1 MKKTAVLI
9 TFFFLTV
16 WVQAQEPS
24 YFSLQTLNTLPDQT
38 FYDIIEDDEKNIW
51 LSANKGLYKLTGKNL
66 DYINSS
72 QQKGKTV
79 FSLIQS
85 NRSIYGINLYGQLL
99 RSQHDSLMVV
109 ADLSEK
115 LKGKLAQLY
124 EHQEHIYALSQA
136 GLSSLH
142 LPTQTLEQINLD
154 LVLTSAQNP
163 NTKTIYYLTNTH
175 QLKAIKNNQLKVI
188 PHLPIASQQNNIKNL
203 NLFYINNKLYLF
215 YVQNGKLI
223 YLSYDE
229 SQQAFINKVSIEGLE
244 NLEIRHI
251 KSIGNDIYFS
261 TNRGLFIAQSSNS
274 GFKLKQHL
282 FKDFSLSK
290 TLFDFQGN
298 IWVTTLKNGVF
309 IIPKNHYYQYDLR
322 LKNREYISALAKGK
336 GNNLFVGTNFGN
348 IFYGNV
354 QNGFNRLN
362 IKNTHKVEAIFYD
375 NLIDRLVIS
384 LKDADGFV
392 YQLKLARREDLK
404 NQIKSSKGLLKA
416 FGGLVNLSFKASYF
430 YADITKPDQRRILN
444 DKRAKNAFFDSTNQR
459 LYISYIDGTRV
470 YDNNFN
476 SEYLSYKNNTI
487 PTSAINKYKD
497 SILLATNQEILKVNH
512 TQLEPFISQ
521 EQLFFKNGILDF
533 AVDNEDR
540 IWVLSLEG
548 LQCYQNNKIIF
559 EKTFFNDFHGLS
571 LNNLFH
577 VNNHLYF
584 KGNQKLIYLPTNVT
598 SQYASLESPRIKSLK
613 IDGKNQAITHEIE
626 LEPEA
631 QLLEI
636 QLYTPGL
643 QLTQETNY
651 LYSLNQEKPVWQET
665 SSGSSNLNF
674 SNLPTGS
681 YQLSIKSKDQFNRIS
696 QEELCLNLVIKPHF
710 YEQNWFYALC
720 ILVLGFSL
728 YGLHHWQLN
737 RKAKK
742 AQKEI
747 KSLKTQNK
755 INALSLENLRSQ
767 MNPHFIF
774 NALNAIQEFILS
786 NEKKLASNY
795 LVKFSRLIRMYL
807 EHTQQD
813 KISLTEEIEAL
824 KLYVALEKLRFEDE
838 IDVQIEIDSS
848 LNLQAIQ
855 VPSIFIQPYVENAFK
870 HGLLHVLGSKK
881 LHIVIKKFK
890 KSFISCT
897 IEDNG
902 IGRDAANKMYAN
914 KTKHHTSFALK
925 ANQRRVALYNQINPQ
940 PITVKITDLGSSAA
954 PKGTRVEILFPI
966 NN

>member
-1 MKKTAVLI
+1 MKKTIVLI
-9 TFFFLTV
+9 TFFFSIIL
-16 WVQAQEPS
+16 VQAQEPS

-85 NRSIYGINLYGQLL
+85 NGSIYGINLYGQLL

-163 NTKTIYYLTNTH
+163 NTRTIYYLTNTH

-309 IIPKNHYYQYDLR
+309 IIPKNHYYQYDLK

-512 TQLEPFISQ
+512 TQLEAFISQ
-521 EQLFFKNGILDF
+521 DQLFFKNGILDF
-533 AVDNEDR
+533 AVDNEDG

-548 LQCYQNNKIIF
+548 LQCYQNKEILY
-559 EKTFFNDFHGLS
+559 EKTFFNDFHGHS
-571 LNNLFH
+571 LNNLFYLD
-577 VNNHLYF
+577 NHLYF
-584 KGNQKLIYLPTNVT
+584 KGNQKLIYLPTNVK
-598 SQYASLESPRIKSLK
+598 SHYASLESPRIKSLK

-651 LYSLNQEKPVWQET
+651 LYNLNQEKAIWQET

-674 SNLPTGS
+674 SNLPSGS
-681 YQLSIKSKDQFNRIS
+681 YQLSIKSKDQFNRTS
-696 QEELCLNLVIKPHF
+696 QEELCLNLIIKPHF

-742 AQKEI
+742 AHKEI
-747 KSLKTQNK
+747 KSLKIQNK

-774 NALNAIQEFILS
+774 NALNAIQEFIVS

-795 LVKFSRLIRMYL
+795 LVKFSRLIRLYL
-807 EHTQQD
+807 EHAQQD

-824 KLYVALEKLRFEDE
+824 KLYIALEKLRFENE

-870 HGLLHVLGSKK
+870 HGLLHVSGSKK

-890 KSFISCT
+890 ESFISCI

-902 IGRDAANKMYAN
+902 IGRDAANKLYAN
-914 KTKHHTSFALK
+914 KTKPHTSFALK
-925 ANQRRVALYNQINPQ
+925 ANQRRVALYNQINPY
-940 PITVKITDLGSSAA
+940 PITVKITDLGSSAV